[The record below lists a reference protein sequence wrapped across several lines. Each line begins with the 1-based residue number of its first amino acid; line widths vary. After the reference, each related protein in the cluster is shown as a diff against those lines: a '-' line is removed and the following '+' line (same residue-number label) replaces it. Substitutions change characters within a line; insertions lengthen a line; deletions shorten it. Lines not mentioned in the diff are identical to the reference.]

1 VADLTT
7 RREYLLAAVQQHGRP
22 VTTGLAEQ
30 LMADSPWPTTKRNTA
45 RKDLR
50 ALADRGL
57 LIPVEQEGRR
67 SYELTM
73 RLADRARFWSK
84 VERRSDDACWLW
96 TASLNSQGYGQF
108 RVSRP
113 KRTVRG
119 AHLVAYELVLGPV
132 PTGLHLDHLCRNRAC
147 VNPRHLEPVTPAE
160 NVRRGMAPH
169 VVLSRENRCIRGHE
183 LTPENT
189 VRRPSRPNRRE
200 CRTCHDARNAARFDT
215 NSTTQLEGST
225 S

>member
-1 VADLTT
+1 MAEPT
-7 RREYLLAAVQQHGRP
+7 RRQFLYAAVQQHGRP
-22 VTTGLAEQ
+22 VTTQLAAR
-30 LMADSPWPTTKRNTA
+30 LMTGSPWASTGRNTT

-67 SYELTM
+67 AYELAM
-73 RLADRARFWSK
+73 RLTDRTRFWNK
-84 VERRSDDACWLW
+84 VNRPSDDACWLW
-96 TASLNSQGYGQF
+96 TASLNTHGYGQF
-108 RVSRP
+108 HVSRP
-113 KRTVRG
+113 KRTVRS
-119 AHLVAYELVLGPV
+119 AHLIAYELVLGPV

-147 VNPRHLEPVTPAE
+147 VNPSHLEPVTPAE

-169 VVLSRENRCIRGHE
+169 VVLWRENRCVRGHE

-215 NSTTQLEGST
+215 NLTTQMEDST
-225 S
+225 P